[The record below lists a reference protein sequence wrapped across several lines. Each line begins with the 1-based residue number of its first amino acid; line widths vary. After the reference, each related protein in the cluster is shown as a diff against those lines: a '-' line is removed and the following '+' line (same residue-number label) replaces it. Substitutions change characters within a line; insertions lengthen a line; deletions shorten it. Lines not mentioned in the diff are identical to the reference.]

1 MNRGLRL
8 VPGTVRPADPADD
21 VALVAA
27 LRRGEAWAP
36 GALIDRYRD
45 LVRRVLMR
53 VLGGDDGEQADLVQ
67 EVFTRA
73 WQGIGQLDDARALR
87 AWLTR
92 IAVFAAR
99 GVIRR
104 RRRRRW
110 LAFFERVPEPEPV
123 WAGPEMQEAARS
135 VYRIFD
141 RLPVDERVP
150 FSLRTLGG
158 LDLEA
163 TADACGM
170 SVATV
175 RRRLARAE
183 RRFFKLA
190 RACEALAPWLEEEG
204 A

>member
-1 MNRGLRL
+1 MAPLRA
-8 VPGTVRPADPADD
+8 GEGWAPA
-21 VALVAA
+21 ALV
-27 LRRGEAWAP
+27 E
-36 GALIDRYRD
+36 RYRD

-53 VLGGDDGEQADLVQ
+53 VLGGDDSEQADLVQ
-67 EVFTRA
+67 EVFTSA
-73 WQGIGQLDDARALR
+73 WQGIGQLGDAGALR

-99 GVIRR
+99 GAIRR

-110 LAFFERVPEPEPV
+110 LAFFDSVPEPEPS
-123 WAGPEMQEAARS
+123 WAGPEMQEAARC
-135 VYRIFD
+135 VYQIFD

-150 FSLRTLGG
+150 FSLRMLGG

-190 RACEALAPWLEEEG
+190 RRYEALVPWLEE
-204 A
+204 AS